1 MIWHSELPINQAV
14 GLASALATLCSVTSA
29 VRFAAFGLHTVP
41 IVCDVVIQTAVRV
54 VGVAVSLILVD
65 GLTPTVISALPVPC
79 WPSTTM
85 KVFCSEP
92 SGKPAAIQAL

>member
-1 MIWHSELPINQAV
+1 MAIYQAV
-14 GLASALATLCSVTSA
+14 GLASALATFCRVASA
-29 VRFAAFGLHTVP
+29 VRFAALGLHTVP
-41 IVCDVVIQTAVRV
+41 IVCEVVIQTAVRV
-54 VGVAVSLILVD
+54 VGVAVSLILVV

-85 KVFCSEP
+85 KVFCKEP